1 MVTYSSYNIIYNWY
15 KYNEFIQIKMVG
27 TQVSGYMAK
36 EMISAMQTSVLGE
49 KDSDCGTTKT
59 ISVSLTNKNYNKY
72 LYRYIKVG
80 QKYVMLTNDNKSQ
93 YVGKTVNMRTPMY
106 CIGVGKQKCLCNKCA
121 GDFYYKLGKTNIGL
135 ATSKIATT
143 ITQLN
148 LQKFHQNLVKTQ
160 TIDVDD
166 MLL

>member
-36 EMISAMQTSVLGE
+36 ELLSAMQTSVLGE

-80 QKYVMLTNDNKSQ
+80 QKYVMLTND
-93 YVGKTVNMRTPMY
+93 
-106 CIGVGKQKCLCNKCA
+106 
-121 GDFYYKLGKTNIGL
+121 KTNIGL